1 MKYMAKEN
9 LTTTQTSGIVFIRIY
24 YIWIGRVFFPITIV
38 PFFRDNEPSCIF
50 IAAFRRFENI
60 KTSEGAENI
69 DFDILITT
77 PKKVE
82 EILRRK
88 IL

>member
-1 MKYMAKEN
+1 MKYMTKEN
-9 LTTTQTSGIVFIRIY
+9 LTINQSNGIVFIRIN
-24 YIWIGRVFFPITIV
+24 YIWIRRFFFPITIV
-38 PFFRDNEPSCIF
+38 PFFRDNEPSCIA
-50 IAAFRRFENI
+50 IAASRRFGNI

-77 PKKVE
+77 PEKVE
-82 EILRRK
+82 ETLRRK